1 MEKERR
7 LIMWDKEKFF
17 LMPPVALW
25 RLSID
30 YSKGK
35 IADYKPSQNVPSIH
49 LIGNETT
56 SFLLN

>member
-1 MEKERR
+1 
-7 LIMWDKEKFF
+7 MWDKEKFF